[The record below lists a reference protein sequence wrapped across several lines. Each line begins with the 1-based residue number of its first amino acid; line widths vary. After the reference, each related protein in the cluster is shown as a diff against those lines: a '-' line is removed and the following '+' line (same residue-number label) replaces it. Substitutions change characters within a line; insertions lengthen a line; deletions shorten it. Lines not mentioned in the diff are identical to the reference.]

1 MSAKPKK
8 ELSRQRIYQMA
19 HEEAGICRLCKRR
32 AVAGKLLCKEH
43 REDSI
48 RRNREAV
55 RRRKGLPL
63 DTPLM
68 HGDRRTKSK
77 TGAPIV

>member
-1 MSAKPKK
+1 MSAKPRT
-8 ELSRQRIYQMA
+8 LSRQRAYQLS
-19 HEEAGICRLCKRR
+19 HEEAGICRLCKVK
-32 AVAGKLLCKEH
+32 AVPGKLLCKEH

-55 RRRKGLPL
+55 RKRKGLPL

-68 HGDRRTKSK
+68 RGDKRTKSK